1 MKNKIWKLCI
11 LVMIPLVIWF
21 IPPPEG
27 LTELSWRLSGFYL
40 AAICGLI
47 LKPFSEAVVLLGVV
61 GFAGFFLNN
70 TSQILVGYATSTV
83 WLVFA
88 AFGISIS
95 FVKTGLGRRIAFHM
109 IRFCGSTTL
118 RLGYRA
124 ICATIKIP
132 GRARVSGRS
141 GCR

>member
-61 GFAGFFLNN
+61 GFAVSSLI
-70 TSQILVGYATSTV
+70 TPAKSWSDMQHQR
-83 WLVFA
+83 
-88 AFGISIS
+88 FG
-95 FVKTGLGRRIAFHM
+95 
-109 IRFCGSTTL
+109 
-118 RLGYRA
+118 
-124 ICATIKIP
+124 
-132 GRARVSGRS
+132 
-141 GCR
+141 